1 MPIEAGFGETVL
13 IGRAL
18 KGARHRRG
26 AIFRVA
32 RNADRHSAQAFDVI
46 LAVFRPDIK

>member
-1 MPIEAGFGETVL
+1 MHDPRSGHWTVVIQQKLEVLALADEAGFGDTVL
-13 IGRAL
+13 IGRGL

-32 RNADRHSAQAFDVI
+32 
-46 LAVFRPDIK
+46 